1 MTIPVVVWGNGGCA
15 ADGIGFQGFLG
26 QVASHG
32 VMLIASG
39 PATGGSISKQTTA
52 KMMTDSIDWIKQA
65 AGKGNYTHVDA
76 TRIAAWGQSCG
87 GLEAYSNEANEN
99 VGSIGIFDSGQLT
112 QAGTDSVA
120 GKVTK
125 PIFYFIGG
133 STDIAYA
140 NVSGLNY
147 LQPFL

>member
-1 MTIPVVVWGNGGCA
+1 MVWGNGGCSA
-15 ADGIGFQGFLG
+15 EGTGFQGFLG

-39 PATGGSISKQTTA
+39 SATGGTLKQTTA

-87 GLEAYSNEANEN
+87 GIEAYSNAANEN
-99 VGSIGIFDSGQLT
+99 VGSVGIFDSGQLT
-112 QAGTDSVA
+112 QAGTDSIA
-120 GKVTK
+120 GAVTK

-140 NVSGLNY
+140 NVSWLND
-147 LQPFL
+147 L